1 MLGHKITSKYDIL
14 FHRHTSSINSITNK
28 YDIQLREKRD
38 TETHVGTYNCFSC
51 WFTETM
57 LGAGMA
63 ALEGL
68 HHIKF
73 FILLCVGFCI
83 VPVLLLFHRESI
95 ITKFCESYDTK
106 VNLMY
111 RKIYLHMHISVP
123 HSCENR

>member
-1 MLGHKITSKYDIL
+1 
-14 FHRHTSSINSITNK
+14 
-28 YDIQLREKRD
+28 
-38 TETHVGTYNCFSC
+38 
-51 WFTETM
+51 
-57 LGAGMA
+57 MA